1 MHDCYWRAWEGHC
14 RLFPL
19 NKRGPNLPPHNIED
33 MLLTF
38 AVAVRKAS
46 MASEVK
52 SRFSL
57 SRSRSELLPKSMFW
71 TDIVTPGTHPPPTI
85 NSLSAKSILVGDKL
99 VAKYSISMG
108 G

>member
-1 MHDCYWRAWEGHC
+1 MRDRYWRAWEGHC

-38 AVAVRKAS
+38 VVA
-46 MASEVK
+46 MWE
-52 SRFSL
+52 
-57 SRSRSELLPKSMFW
+57 
-71 TDIVTPGTHPPPTI
+71 G
-85 NSLSAKSILVGDKL
+85 
-99 VAKYSISMG
+99 KYGFG